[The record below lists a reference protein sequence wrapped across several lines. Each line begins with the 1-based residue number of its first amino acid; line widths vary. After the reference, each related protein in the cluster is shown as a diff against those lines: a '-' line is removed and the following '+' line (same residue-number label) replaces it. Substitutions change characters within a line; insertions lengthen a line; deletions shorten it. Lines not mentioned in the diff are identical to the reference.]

1 VKIISPFATRS
12 QTWPVEFLSSHI
24 DIHVE
29 SSEPHNSFSAL
40 MLESLTAVYRI
51 NIERS
56 GASAFR
62 EVLSLGNLTIPRSWP
77 VPRFADDPRAG
88 FYPTTPYSPSR
99 LARFD
104 TSTHPLISR
113 PSRRDVVDSTG

>member
-1 VKIISPFATRS
+1 MCNNID
-12 QTWPVEFLSSHI
+12 LHI
-24 DIHVE
+24 E
-29 SSEPHNSFSAL
+29 SSKPHNSFLAL
-40 MLESLTAVYRI
+40 MLKSLAAVYQI

-56 GASAFR
+56 GASAFG
-62 EVLSLGNLTIPRSWP
+62 EVLSLGNLTLTRSWP

-113 PSRRDVVDSTG
+113 PTRRDVVDSSG